1 MWKVGVSS
9 KANEITEALIGD
21 YAEAGVAAMEVTPHW
36 ERYDEFDYANARR
49 LADRFGVELW
59 SYHLQ
64 FWPGVDIASLDPE
77 FRKRSV
83 ERLAGQIKAA
93 ADIGI
98 DKLVVHPCTGAIG
111 DEERAGKMKASKE
124 SLSIL
129 ADEAERGGAILCVED
144 LPRTNL
150 GHNSAE
156 IKELLSADGRL
167 RVCFDTNH
175 LVGETGDDFVRAL
188 GEKIVTLHVSDYDFV
203 DERHWMPGVG
213 KVDWNAL
220 IGALSDVGYN
230 GVWMYEI
237 DFTTR
242 AEREEGEYSVF
253 DFAANA
259 KELFEAAKG

>member
-1 MWKVGVSS
+1 MWNVGVSS
-9 KANEITEALIGD
+9 KANDITDELMRD
-21 YAEAGVAAMEVTPHW
+21 YADAGVRYMELTPHW
-36 ERYDEFDYANARR
+36 ERYDEFDYENARR
-49 LADRFGVELW
+49 LADRYGVTLW

-64 FWPGVDIASLDPE
+64 FWPGVDLASLDPGL
-77 FRKRSV
+77 RSASVKR
-83 ERLAGQIKAA
+83 LGGQIKAA
-93 ADIGI
+93 TAIGI
-98 DKLVVHPCTGAIG
+98 DKLVVHPNTGPVG
-111 DEERAGKMKASKE
+111 DGDRAERMELSKQ

-156 IKELLSADGRL
+156 IRELLSADDRL

-175 LVGETGDDFVRAL
+175 LVGETGHDFVHAV

-203 DERHWMPGVG
+203 DERHWLPGRG
-213 KVDWNAL
+213 KIDWTSLVHAL
-220 IGALSDVGYN
+220 RDVGYS

-242 AEREEGEYSVF
+242 GDCGEGDFSVF

-259 KELFEAAKG
+259 RDIFEAAKG